1 MEVEKERLKAT
12 SDEGKTASNRVT
24 ELEEELRK
32 LRIELEQERGEKQDL
47 VSEKEMTKKKHDEV
61 ECDLFVVSFSSI
73 HLTVTSNIWLVIWQV
88 VMLFDLTGSDAVWFD
103 R

>member
-61 ECDLFVVSFSSI
+61 ECDLFVVSF
-73 HLTVTSNIWLVIWQV
+73 HLSTWLSLQTY
-88 VMLFDLTGSDAVWFD
+88 DSWFD